1 LFQVLLI
8 FAIMGLLVAIIFLYP
23 GWVEKRRRQVARR
36 PLSPQW
42 RAIVEQRMAPYRQ
55 LTPDQ
60 RQRLQEQMQVF
71 LAEKQYLGC
80 NELAVSEEMRVT
92 IAAIA
97 SLLLLH
103 DQGHYFLKLKT
114 ILLYPSAYWVT
125 ETVPTDRYIHQERR
139 VSRLGESWS
148 RDQLVLAWDQVDY
161 DSHHWQDGRNVVLHE
176 FAHQLDQAEGS
187 ANGVPRLP
195 KEIDPDH
202 WSRVMTAAYNDLTAA
217 VEKNRRTRLNR
228 YGATNPA
235 EFFSVATETFFE
247 QPQKL
252 QRHYPELFEL
262 LRCYYQVNPAS
273 WKPH

>member
-1 LFQVLLI
+1 LPEVLLI
-8 FAIMGLLVAIIFLYP
+8 FSIMGLLVAVIFLYP
-23 GWVEKRRRQVARR
+23 KWVEKRRQQVARR
-36 PLSPQW
+36 PLLPQW
-42 RAIVEQRMAPYRQ
+42 RAMVEQRVAPYGK

-60 RQRLQEQMQVF
+60 RQQLHGQMQVL
-71 LAEKQYLGC
+71 LAEKQFLGC
-80 NELAVSEEMRVT
+80 NGLAVTEEMRVT
-92 IAAIA
+92 VAAMA

-103 DQGHYFLKLKT
+103 DQGHYFPKLRT

-125 ETVPTDRYIHQERR
+125 ETVPTDRYTHQERR

-161 DSHHWQDGRNVVLHE
+161 DSRHWHDGRNVVLHE

-195 KEIDPDH
+195 GGIDAEQ
-202 WSRVMTAAYNDLTAA
+202 WSRVMTAAYQDL
-217 VEKNRRTRLNR
+217 VEGVRNCRRARLNQ

-247 QPQKL
+247 QPKKL

-262 LRCYYQVNPAS
+262 LLRYYRINPIHWWS
-273 WKPH
+273 

>member
-1 LFQVLLI
+1 MPQVLLI
-8 FAIMGLLVAIIFLYP
+8 FSIMGLLVVVIFLYP
-23 GWVEKRRRQVARR
+23 KWVERRRQRVAQR

-42 RAIVEQRMAPYRQ
+42 RAIVEQRLAPYSQ

-60 RQRLQEQMQVF
+60 RQRLHEQMQVF
-71 LAEKQYLGC
+71 LAEKQFLGC
-80 NELAVSEEMRVT
+80 NDLVVTEDMRVT
-92 IAAIA
+92 VAAIA

-114 ILLYPSAYWVT
+114 ILIYPSAYWVT

-161 DSHHWQDGRNVVLHE
+161 DSHHWHDGRNVVLHE

-195 KEIDPDH
+195 QNIDAAQ
-202 WSRVMTAAYNDLTAA
+202 WSQVMTAAYQDLVEA
-217 VEKNRRTRLNR
+217 VRKSRRARLNQ

-247 QPQKL
+247 QPKKL
-252 QRHYPELFEL
+252 QRHYPELFKL
-262 LRCYYQVNPAS
+262 LWQYYRINPIHWWS
-273 WKPH
+273 